1 MEETLLRVSK
11 SAVPGIVLL
20 LAQEILVQNGAKGLL
35 PPKSPETVRA
45 TRVVHRLLPAAQMY
59 CANAVES
66 AKKDF
71 AKDFGETYDAAVLS
85 SSSASS
91 KKQSAIDRIAALK
104 ETHSGMLGSWRVVVL
119 DSPLPNA
126 FVTESFPRRVF
137 VCRGLLEQVSPTD
150 EELAMVVGHEIAHL
164 IHGHVGKRMMSTM
177 FLSSLQLV
185 LLALLDPTGIASI
198 AWELF
203 GYVASE

>member
-1 MEETLLRVSK
+1 ML
-11 SAVPGIVLL
+11 
-20 LAQEILVQNGAKGLL
+20 QNGAKGLL
-35 PPKSPETVRA
+35 PPKSPETVRV

-71 AKDFGETYDAAVLS
+71 AKDFGESFDAAMLS

-91 KKQSAIDRIAALK
+91 RKQSAIERIAALK

-164 IHGHVGKRMMSTM
+164 IHGHVGRRVMSTM
-177 FLSSLQLV
+177 FLNSLQLV

-198 AWELF
+198 IWEFF